1 MYKMNFVM
9 KAGCDIKLFDYKMRI
24 RNEVKKM
31 LSVLVNFVY
40 MGVTTFFMGF
50 GVRLFVKKYLGYEIK
65 ELVSL
70 IYAGLG
76 VATVYAGMYSL
87 FSGVSLGA
95 NIGMLLI
102 CLMVICVG
110 KQDLTT
116 FLKNQKQHVTK
127 GKMIFLCIMLLLFA
141 YGASRGYMHMDSGLY
156 HAQAIRWIEEYG
168 VVPGLA
174 NLHCRLAYNSSAFTL
189 TALYSMRFLGGQ
201 SLHTVAGFMA
211 LVLAVK
217 GLDVVKVFSRK
228 QVLVSDFVKVAML
241 FYITILY
248 TEMMSPASD
257 YFAMLFLFYIV
268 LTWVELEEK
277 KEGNIT
283 PFGMLCVLLAVNV
296 SIKLSS
302 AIMVLM
308 VGKPAFIL
316 LKEKRYGQIG
326 IYIGMGILAVFPYL
340 ARNVILSGWLVYPFP
355 AIDLFSFDW
364 KIPVG
369 EVRYDAEEIKV
380 YAKGMTNVL
389 LKDTPMSQW
398 LPAWFS
404 ALKGLEKIWI
414 LGSLASIAAG
424 GVITVWGLIKRKK
437 ELYGLLFVEWVMI
450 AGYLFWQLGTP
461 LVRYGYIYILAF
473 PFFTAGLWF
482 VTLFEKRKKSYLLFG
497 AALLLFFVYKSGN
510 LVESIA
516 ASSHQSYYIWQQ
528 DYYTGAYDSY
538 EIDGV
543 EFYYPLEYGQ
553 IGYDKFPGAPYE
565 RYDVELRGDDLWDG
579 FRRK

>member
-1 MYKMNFVM
+1 
-9 KAGCDIKLFDYKMRI
+9 
-24 RNEVKKM
+24 M
-31 LSVLVNFVY
+31 LSVLFSY
-40 MGVTTFFMGF
+40 IYIGITTFFLGY
-50 GVRLFVKKYLGYEIK
+50 GTRLFVKKYMGYEIQGIT
-65 ELVSL
+65 SL

-76 VATVYAGMYSL
+76 AATVYAGMYSL

-102 CLMVICVG
+102 CLAVICIG
-110 KQDLTT
+110 KKDLAA
-116 FLKNQKQHVTK
+116 FWKNQKQYVTK
-127 GKMIFLCIMLLLFA
+127 GKIIFLCMMLLLFA
-141 YGASRGYMHMDSGLY
+141 YGASRGYMHVDSGLY

-174 NLHCRLAYNSSAFTL
+174 NLHCRLAYNSSAFVL
-189 TALYSMRFLGGQ
+189 TALYSMSFLGGQ

-228 QVLVSDFVKVAML
+228 KVLVSDFVKVAML
-241 FYITILY
+241 FYITIIY

-257 YFAMLFLFYIV
+257 YFAMLFLFYVV

-277 KEGNIT
+277 KEKNIT

-302 AIMVLM
+302 AIMLLM
-308 VGKPAFIL
+308 VLKPAVIL

-326 IYIGMGILAVFPYL
+326 IYLGMGILAVFPYL

-364 KIPVG
+364 KIPAG
-369 EVRYDAEEIKV
+369 EALYDAQEIKV
-380 YAKGMTNVL
+380 YAKGMTDVL
-389 LKDTPMSQW
+389 LKDAPMSQW
-398 LPAWFS
+398 LPSWFS
-404 ALKGLEKIWI
+404 ALKGLEKIWV
-414 LGSLASIAAG
+414 LGSLASVVAG
-424 GVITVWGLIKRKK
+424 VVITVWGLVKRKK
-437 ELYGLLFVEWVMI
+437 ELYGLLFVQWVMI
-450 AGYLFWQLGTP
+450 AGYLFWQIGTP

-473 PFFTAGLWF
+473 PFFTVGLWF
-482 VTLFEKRKKSYLLFG
+482 VTLFEKREKSYLLFG
-497 AALLLFFVYKSGN
+497 TALLLFFVYKGGN

-516 ASSHQSYYIWQQ
+516 ASSGQDYYVWQQ
-528 DYYTGAYDSY
+528 DYYTGPYDSY
-538 EIDGV
+538 EVDGV

-553 IGYDKFPGAPYE
+553 IGYSKFPGAPHE
-565 RYDVELRGDDLWDG
+565 RYDVELRGEDLQDG

>member
-1 MYKMNFVM
+1 
-9 KAGCDIKLFDYKMRI
+9 
-24 RNEVKKM
+24 M
-31 LSVLVNFVY
+31 LSVLFSY
-40 MGVTTFFMGF
+40 IYIGITTFFLGF
-50 GVRLFVKKYLGYEIK
+50 GTRLFVKKYMGYEIQGIT
-65 ELVSL
+65 SL

-76 VATVYAGMYSL
+76 AATVYAGMYSL

-102 CLMVICVG
+102 CLAVICIG
-110 KQDLTT
+110 KKDLAA
-116 FLKNQKQHVTK
+116 FWKNQKQYVTK
-127 GKMIFLCIMLLLFA
+127 GKIIFLCMMLLLFA
-141 YGASRGYMHMDSGLY
+141 YGASRGYMHVDSGLY

-174 NLHCRLAYNSSAFTL
+174 NLHCRLAYNSSAFVL
-189 TALYSMRFLGGQ
+189 TALYSMSFLGGQ

-228 QVLVSDFVKVAML
+228 KVLVSDFVKVAML
-241 FYITILY
+241 FYITIIY

-257 YFAMLFLFYIV
+257 YFAMLFLFYVV

-277 KEGNIT
+277 KEKNII

-302 AIMVLM
+302 AIMLLM
-308 VGKPAFIL
+308 VLKPAVIL

-326 IYIGMGILAVFPYL
+326 IYLGMGILAVFPYL

-364 KIPVG
+364 KIPAG
-369 EVRYDAEEIKV
+369 EALYDAQEIKV
-380 YAKGMTNVL
+380 YAKGMTDVL
-389 LKDTPMSQW
+389 LKDAPMSQW
-398 LPAWFS
+398 LPSWFS
-404 ALKGLEKIWI
+404 ALKGLEKIWV
-414 LGSLASIAAG
+414 LGSLASVVAG
-424 GVITVWGLIKRKK
+424 VVITVWGLVKRKK
-437 ELYGLLFVEWVMI
+437 ELYGLLFVQWVMI
-450 AGYLFWQLGTP
+450 AGYLFWQIGTP

-473 PFFTAGLWF
+473 PFFTVGLWF
-482 VTLFEKRKKSYLLFG
+482 VTLFEKREKSYLLFG
-497 AALLLFFVYKSGN
+497 TALLLFFVYKGGN

-516 ASSHQSYYIWQQ
+516 ASSGQDYYVWQQ
-528 DYYTGAYDSY
+528 DYYTGPYDSY
-538 EIDGV
+538 EMDGV

-553 IGYDKFPGAPYE
+553 IGYSKFPGAPHE
-565 RYDVELRGDDLWDG
+565 RYDVELRGEDLQDG

>member
-1 MYKMNFVM
+1 
-9 KAGCDIKLFDYKMRI
+9 
-24 RNEVKKM
+24 M
-31 LSVLVNFVY
+31 LSVLLSY
-40 MGVTTFFMGF
+40 LYIAVTTFFLGF
-50 GVRLFVKKYLGYEIK
+50 GVRLFVKRFLDYEIK
-65 ELVSL
+65 EVTG
-70 IYAGLG
+70 IFYAGLG
-76 VATVYAGMYSL
+76 AATVYAGIYSL
-87 FSGVSLGA
+87 FSGISLGA

-102 CLMVICVG
+102 CLIVIYVG
-110 KQDLTT
+110 KKDFVL
-116 FLKNQKQHVTK
+116 FWNAQKEKMTK
-127 GKMIFLCIMLLLFA
+127 GKIILLCVMLLLFS
-141 YGASRGYMHMDSGLY
+141 YGASRGYMHVDSGLY

-174 NLHCRLAYNSSAFTL
+174 NLHCRLAYNSSAFVL
-189 TALYSMRFLGGQ
+189 TALYSMSFLGGQ

-228 QVLVSDFVKVAML
+228 KVLVSDFVKVAML
-241 FYITILY
+241 FYITIIY

-257 YFAMLFLFYIV
+257 YFAMLFLFYVV
-268 LTWVELEEK
+268 LTWVELEER
-277 KEGNIT
+277 KEKNIT

-302 AIMVLM
+302 AIMLLM
-308 VGKPAFIL
+308 VLKPAVIL

-326 IYIGMGILAVFPYL
+326 IYLSLGILAVFPYL

-364 KIPVG
+364 KIPAG
-369 EVRYDAEEIKV
+369 EALYDAEEIKV
-380 YAKGMTNVL
+380 YAKGMTDVL

-404 ALKGLEKIWI
+404 ALKGLEKIWV
-414 LGSLASIAAG
+414 LGSLASIVAG
-424 GVITVWGLIKRKK
+424 VAITVWGWIKRKK
-437 ELYGLLFVEWVMI
+437 EIYGLLFVQWVMI
-450 AGYLFWQLGTP
+450 AGYLFWQIGTP

-473 PFFTAGLWF
+473 PFFTVGLWF
-482 VTLFEKRKKSYLLFG
+482 VTLFEKREKSYLLFG
-497 AALLLFFVYKSGN
+497 AVLLLFFVYKGGN

-516 ASSHQSYYIWQQ
+516 ASSGQDYYVWQQ
-528 DYYTGAYDSY
+528 DYYTGPYDSY

-553 IGYDKFPGAPYE
+553 IGYSKCPGAPHE
-565 RYDVELRGDDLWDG
+565 RFDVELRGEDLQDG

>member
-1 MYKMNFVM
+1 
-9 KAGCDIKLFDYKMRI
+9 
-24 RNEVKKM
+24 M
-31 LSVLVNFVY
+31 LSVLLSY
-40 MGVTTFFMGF
+40 LYIAVTTFFLGF
-50 GVRLFVKKYLGYEIK
+50 GVRLFVKRFLDYEIK
-65 ELVSL
+65 EVTG
-70 IYAGLG
+70 IFYAGLG
-76 VATVYAGMYSL
+76 AATVYAGIYSL
-87 FSGVSLGA
+87 FSGISLGA

-102 CLMVICVG
+102 CLIVIYVG
-110 KQDLTT
+110 KKDFVL
-116 FLKNQKQHVTK
+116 FWNAQKEKMTK
-127 GKMIFLCIMLLLFA
+127 GKIILLCVMLLLFS
-141 YGASRGYMHMDSGLY
+141 YGASRGYMHVDSGLY

-174 NLHCRLAYNSSAFTL
+174 NLHCRLAYNSSAFVL
-189 TALYSMRFLGGQ
+189 TALYSMSFLGGQ

-228 QVLVSDFVKVAML
+228 KVLVSDFVKVAML
-241 FYITILY
+241 FYITIIY

-257 YFAMLFLFYIV
+257 YFAMLFLFYVV
-268 LTWVELEEK
+268 LTWVELEER
-277 KEGNIT
+277 KEKNIT

-302 AIMVLM
+302 AIMLLM
-308 VGKPAFIL
+308 VLKPAVIL

-326 IYIGMGILAVFPYL
+326 IYLSLGILAVFPYL

-364 KIPVG
+364 KIPAG
-369 EVRYDAEEIKV
+369 EALYDAEEIKV
-380 YAKGMTNVL
+380 YAKGMTDVL

-404 ALKGLEKIWI
+404 ALKGLEKIWV
-414 LGSLASIAAG
+414 LGSLASIVAG
-424 GVITVWGLIKRKK
+424 VAITVWGWIKRKK
-437 ELYGLLFVEWVMI
+437 EIYGLLFVQWVMI
-450 AGYLFWQLGTP
+450 AGYLLWQIGTQ

-473 PFFTAGLWF
+473 QFFTVGLWF
-482 VTLFEKRKKSYLLFG
+482 VTLFEKREKSYLLFG
-497 AALLLFFVYKSGN
+497 AVLLLFFVYKGGN

-516 ASSHQSYYIWQQ
+516 ASSGQDYYVWQQ
-528 DYYTGAYDSY
+528 DYYTGPYDSY

-553 IGYDKFPGAPYE
+553 IGYSKCPGAPHE
-565 RYDVELRGDDLWDG
+565 RFDVELRGEDLQDG

>member
-1 MYKMNFVM
+1 
-9 KAGCDIKLFDYKMRI
+9 
-24 RNEVKKM
+24 M
-31 LSVLVNFVY
+31 LSVLFSY
-40 MGVTTFFMGF
+40 IYIGITTFFLGF
-50 GVRLFVKKYLGYEIK
+50 GTRLLVKKYMGYEIQGIT
-65 ELVSL
+65 SL

-76 VATVYAGMYSL
+76 AATVYAGMYSL

-102 CLMVICVG
+102 CLAVICIG
-110 KQDLTT
+110 KKDLAA
-116 FLKNQKQHVTK
+116 FWKNQKQYVTK
-127 GKMIFLCIMLLLFA
+127 GKIIFLCMMLLLFA
-141 YGASRGYMHMDSGLY
+141 YGASRGYMHVDSGLY

-174 NLHCRLAYNSSAFTL
+174 NLHCRLAYNSSAFVL
-189 TALYSMRFLGGQ
+189 TALYSMSFLGGQ

-228 QVLVSDFVKVAML
+228 KVMISDFVKVAML
-241 FYITILY
+241 FYITIIY

-257 YFAMLFLFYIV
+257 YFAMLFLFYVV

-277 KEGNIT
+277 KEKNIT

-302 AIMVLM
+302 AIMLLM
-308 VGKPAFIL
+308 VLKPAVNL

-326 IYIGMGILAVFPYL
+326 IYLGMGILAVFPYL

-364 KIPVG
+364 KIPAG
-369 EVRYDAEEIKV
+369 EALYDAQEIKV
-380 YAKGMTNVL
+380 YAKGMTDVL
-389 LKDTPMSQW
+389 LKDSPMSQW

-404 ALKGLEKIWI
+404 ALKGLEKIWV
-414 LGSLASIAAG
+414 LGSLASVVAG
-424 GVITVWGLIKRKK
+424 VVITVWGLVKRKK
-437 ELYGLLFVEWVMI
+437 ELYGLLFVQWVMI
-450 AGYLFWQLGTP
+450 AGYLFWQIGTP

-473 PFFTAGLWF
+473 PFFTVGLWF
-482 VTLFEKRKKSYLLFG
+482 VNLFEKREKSYLLFG
-497 AALLLFFVYKSGN
+497 TALLLFFVYKGGN

-516 ASSHQSYYIWQQ
+516 ASSGQDYYVWQQ
-528 DYYTGAYDSY
+528 DYYTGPYDSY
-538 EIDGV
+538 EVDGV

-553 IGYDKFPGAPYE
+553 IGYSKFPGAPHE
-565 RYDVELRGDDLWDG
+565 RYDVELRGEDLQDG